1 MASSRATR
9 YFTLVQRE
17 LQEYK
22 VSLVFTPIVIAGVLT
37 VLMLGSILFA
47 NQITAMGGT
56 FMNVIMSER
65 GGIPVIRI
73 NIDDDGGEAEL
84 AGPDVGATDLNVEII
99 DEPGDEED
107 WNFSR
112 EWRFEYDKRDKQDF
126 ESTEVGSLNPV
137 LHVIHGLLFVVLIIV
152 TVNYLLGC
160 LFNDRKDRSILFWR
174 SLPVS
179 EWEEVLVRFLVALLV
194 VPAIYLAVSLLTQ
207 VVFVLLAMLL
217 AWRMDTDPFEVVL
230 GNLELGPLVVQQVG
244 GWLLT
249 ALWVAPVYAW
259 LLLASAWARRSPFL
273 AAVAPVVALVVIE
286 GLILGSDYVAN
297 AVKNHVPHYIGGES
311 VVGFY
316 FHRDFWLQIDY
327 VSLATGLVFAAA
339 AVVASVYLRR
349 YRFEI

>member
-1 MASSRATR
+1 
-9 YFTLVQRE
+9 
-17 LQEYK
+17 
-22 VSLVFTPIVIAGVLT
+22 
-37 VLMLGSILFA
+37 
-47 NQITAMGGT
+47 MGGT
-56 FMNVIMSER
+56 FMKVVVSEP
-65 GGIPVIRI
+65 GGLPVIRI
-73 NIDDDGGEAEL
+73 NIDDEAPDDGAPDPGTSVSEL
-84 AGPDVGATDLNVEII
+84 DVEII
-99 DEPGDEED
+99 KEPADEDE

-112 EWRFEYDKRDKQDF
+112 EWRFEYDKRDKPEF
-126 ESTEVGSLNPV
+126 ESTEVGSLNPA
-137 LHVIHGLLFVVLIIV
+137 LHVFHGFLFVVLIIV

-194 VPAIYLAVSLLTQ
+194 APAIYIAVSLIAQ

-217 AWRMDTDPFEVVL
+217 AWRLDMDPFEVIL
-230 GNLELGPLVVQQVG
+230 GNLEFGPLLVQQVG

-249 ALWVAPVYAW
+249 SLWVAPLYAW
-259 LLLASAWARRSPFL
+259 LLLASAWAKRSPFL
-273 AAVAPVVALVVIE
+273 AAVAPVVGLVVIE
-286 GLILGSDYVAN
+286 QLTLGSDFVAT

-316 FHRDFWLQIDY
+316 FHKDFWLQIDY
-327 VSLATGLVFAAA
+327 VSLVAGLVFAAA